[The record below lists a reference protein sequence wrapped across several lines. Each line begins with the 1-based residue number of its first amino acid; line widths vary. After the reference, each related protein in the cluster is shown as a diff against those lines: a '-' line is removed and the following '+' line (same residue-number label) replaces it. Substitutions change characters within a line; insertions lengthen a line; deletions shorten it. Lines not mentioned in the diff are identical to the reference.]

1 MMENQFS
8 FLLTLFL
15 LSKFLKQVLITFTMI
30 SWFDGASIIL
40 MMDDWIITCIKI
52 HAIIQSFQLSGNK
65 RNWFR
70 VTVMSFHQQIRT
82 DMTILNHRSYKF
94 GQTNFNGFSRANYSF
109 QWLWLIQYIR
119 IFYPLFE
126 LWSHLSFLLLQPYHF
141 PWQHFTTT
149 GYDLKL
155 HLRYRNSIWNKKTEI
170 EYCLCTKML

>member
-15 LSKFLKQVLITFTMI
+15 LSKFLKQVLIIFFTMI
-30 SWFDGASIIL
+30 SWFDGASIIN
-40 MMDDWIITCIKI
+40 TCNNPL
-52 HAIIQSFQLSGNK
+52 FQLSGNK

-70 VTVMSFHQQIRT
+70 VTVMSFHQQIKT

-94 GQTNFNGFSRANYSF
+94 GQTNFNDFSRTNYSF
-109 QWLWLIQYIR
+109 QWLRLIQWIS

-126 LWSHLSFLLLQPYHF
+126 LWSHLPFLLLQPYHF

-170 EYCLCTKML
+170 KYCLCTKML